1 MQVNS
6 AQDYLTQYK
15 RQVVGNTYIADPPAK
30 AKNKSSY
37 NYTMF
42 VANRATVYNKFVG
55 GACRG
60 NQTCNSASLGKSFTS
75 SCCVSSGA
83 VLY

>member
-15 RQVVGNTYIADPPAK
+15 RQVIGNSYIADPPAK

-37 NYTMF
+37 NYTIF
-42 VANRATVYNKFVG
+42 VANRATQYNKFVG

-60 NQTCNSASLGKSFTS
+60 NQTCNTASMGRTFTS
-75 SCCVSSGA
+75 LCCVSSGA